1 MIGLSVPAGILLAVG
16 IRGDWPL
23 ARRSL
28 GALMRRWAC
37 GPGRWIPPFSGPLV
51 GSPSSCCVARRLP
64 TRCDPAGGCP
74 LRGRSGCLGSDVRC
88 FSVRGWYVVGKVR
101 FGVKRCCLDFFR
113 WGSFAPSLRYGI
125 IYQHTDDFRYAPALP
140 VGLHPQPVFLLCVN
154 QHGLPFG
161 HWYIAFLI
169 AHASTSI
176 GGLYRTFLHLSRF
189 FCRSAFA
196 FRRAYYIAPFCTCQH
211 LFVTFPK
218 VFLCGPATGADRAQ
232 GRAEAGHLAAS
243 R

>member
-1 MIGLSVPAGILLAVG
+1 M
-16 IRGDWPL
+16 
-23 ARRSL
+23 RRSL
-28 GALMRRWAC
+28 GALLGRWVC
-37 GPGRWIPPFSGPLV
+37 GSGRWIPPFSWSFGWVAVFL
-51 GSPSSCCVARRLP
+51 SCGAALP
-64 TRCDPAGGCP
+64 TRCDPVGGCP
-74 LRGRSGCLGSDVRC
+74 LRGRSGCLGRDARC
-88 FSVRGWYVVGKVR
+88 FSVRGWYGVCKVR
-101 FGVKRCCLDFFR
+101 FGVKRCSLDFFR

-196 FRRAYYIAPFCTCQH
+196 FRHAYYNAPLCTCQH

-218 VFLCGPATGADRAQ
+218 VFFCVALQPGRIVLRDALRLGIWRPADERIA
-232 GRAEAGHLAAS
+232 
-243 R
+243 